1 MEEQIS
7 DNSAF
12 LQQIASLAQQQD
24 WPLRVKLVNAC
35 LPKSS
40 LQDRIAILRD
50 ALHILQQVSFEAEF
64 ARIDELYKR
73 FDEMEKAEQPKEE
86 KEMVVDDADAT
97 RRMDTE
103 ALDGGDASKEND
115 FVAEAQQLSQHL
127 TDYVAV
133 LDVMGRILSQDGS
146 DAASL
151 PLPND
156 LTEQIYA
163 LLSGV
168 YSGLLALQ
176 PCSKQAQ
183 LLQSTLVVGVVDAL
197 ATLLPYLHDQQLLQI
212 WSSLVSHLHLSPDVA
227 TATVSLLWKWTQLIT
242 KKGGFADQ
250 VNPVCFAEQIAP
262 LLPYLQNGPGE
273 LVVQI
278 VNLLSCLLTQV
289 QASPSE
295 NASVVEVCAQV
306 VHALDAETHM
316 ANAEVLG
323 SVLDFMMTV

>member
-115 FVAEAQQLSQHL
+115 FVAEAQ
-127 TDYVAV
+127 
-133 LDVMGRILSQDGS
+133 
-146 DAASL
+146 
-151 PLPND
+151 
-156 LTEQIYA
+156 
-163 LLSGV
+163 
-168 YSGLLALQ
+168 
-176 PCSKQAQ
+176 
-183 LLQSTLVVGVVDAL
+183 
-197 ATLLPYLHDQQLLQI
+197 
-212 WSSLVSHLHLSPDVA
+212 
-227 TATVSLLWKWTQLIT
+227 
-242 KKGGFADQ
+242 
-250 VNPVCFAEQIAP
+250 
-262 LLPYLQNGPGE
+262 
-273 LVVQI
+273 
-278 VNLLSCLLTQV
+278 
-289 QASPSE
+289 
-295 NASVVEVCAQV
+295 
-306 VHALDAETHM
+306 
-316 ANAEVLG
+316 
-323 SVLDFMMTV
+323 